1 MYTTFT
7 VKTPIM
13 RTIRISILLL
23 LFTSIAR
30 FSPAQEL
37 LDLLKDDKPQV
48 NYAYATFKT
57 THVVLGQSIENP
69 ASGTLQFLIQHD
81 FGSLNQG
88 AYNMW
93 GLDQSTIR
101 LGLEYGINNW
111 LSAGIGRSSYEK
123 TFDGS
128 LKAKILRQSTG
139 SRTMPV
145 SLSLYGATALNSMRW
160 TDNSRTNYF
169 SSRISYVAQ
178 LLIARKF
185 SNSLSLQ
192 LSPTYIHKNLVK
204 TRNDRNDN
212 ISVGIGGRYKIA
224 QRTSINAEY
233 FYQIPGFVNSYEVS
247 ATETAKYQNCLS
259 VGVDL
264 ETGGHVFQ
272 FRLTNAQ
279 PMFER
284 SFITETTNKW
294 TDGGIFLGFTINRV
308 FTVAQPKGAQPY

>member
-1 MYTTFT
+1 MSTTRILILFLFFT
-7 VKTPIM
+7 AIA
-13 RTIRISILLL
+13 RIS
-23 LFTSIAR
+23 A
-30 FSPAQEL
+30 AQDL
-37 LDLLKDDKPQV
+37 LDMLKDDKPQI

-57 THVVLGQSIENP
+57 TRVVLGQSIENP
-69 ASGTLQFLIQHD
+69 AAGTLQFLIQHD

-111 LSAGIGRSSYEK
+111 LSVGIGRSSYEK

-128 LKAKILRQSTG
+128 FKAKILRQSTG
-139 SRTMPV
+139 SKNMPV
-145 SLSLYGATALNSMRW
+145 SMSFYGAAALNSMHW
-160 TDNSRTNYF
+160 TDTSRTNYF
-169 SSRISYVAQ
+169 SSRMSYVAQ

-185 SNSLSLQ
+185 SNALSIQ

-204 TRNDRNDN
+204 TRDDHNDN
-212 ISVGIGGRYKIA
+212 FSIGIGGRYKIA
-224 QRTSINAEY
+224 QRTTINAEY
-233 FYQIPGFVNSYEVS
+233 FYQIPGLVNSYEVS
-247 ATETAKYQNCLS
+247 ATETAKYLNCFS
-259 VGVDL
+259 IGVDL

-284 SFITETTNKW
+284 AFITETTNKW
-294 TDGGIFLGFTINRV
+294 SDGGIFLGFTINRV
-308 FTVAQPKGAQPY
+308 FTVAHPKGASPY